1 MIFAAIIIHNDV
13 SFPTIPFHLAPIDS
27 QDSLELSE
35 LIFPTSRSPF
45 SAVVNN
51 PFFRLHSTLHS
62 CPCVMFSVYGS
73 AQSGLIDCFEIA
85 VNNLWECNASIMV
98 WSELRVKFVIFLNTY
113 LSVSNATI

>member
-51 PFFRLHSTLHS
+51 PFF
-62 CPCVMFSVYGS
+62 PF
-73 AQSGLIDCFEIA
+73 AQYVAFLS
-85 VNNLWECNASIMV
+85 
-98 WSELRVKFVIFLNTY
+98 LRHV
-113 LSVSNATI
+113 LSVWVCAKWIN